1 MLYNCFEVLILNEYI
16 NNDTVTETAKMN
28 DKGFILN
35 YWRQYKLLE
44 KDFIDTADYVSISK
58 QNNSTFS
65 NEYLKLILCICGEID
80 SLTAVLVPELAKN
93 NSVPARLD
101 AFFKMKN
108 NFRFVKIQTRF
119 PFEKIHLTPFVKFD
133 VSESGAGSAPWWKAY
148 NELKHNRFEEL
159 PNGRNVLWAANLE
172 NALNAMAALY
182 ALLCELSSKCGI
194 NEDDI
199 YMKPRLFESEHN

>member
-1 MLYNCFEVLILNEYI
+1 MLYNCFEVLILAEEKDIINE
-16 NNDTVTETAKMN
+16 NNQKSGKD
-28 DKGFILN
+28 FILN

-58 QNNSTFS
+58 QNNSAFS

-80 SLTAVLVPELAKN
+80 SITAVLVPELAKN

-101 AFFKMKN
+101 ALFKMRN
-108 NFRFVKIQTRF
+108 NFKFVKIQTRF
-119 PFEKIHLTPFVKFD
+119 PFERIHLTPFVKFD

-159 PNGRNVLWAANLE
+159 PNGRKVLWEANLE
-172 NALNAMAALY
+172 NTLNAMAALY